1 MRTNLPSKERP
12 LTIRA
17 IVILLA
23 AQVLLAQ
30 QQSGELPKFEVASV
44 KPSGP
49 QSVRGSQGG
58 PGTKDPTHYSF
69 RSATF
74 QDLIGIAWN
83 IQYFQISSKSAVDK
97 DRFDVVVNVPEGAT
111 RDQFRLMMRALLAE
125 RFQLKSHI
133 ESKNFPAYEL
143 IIAKSG
149 FKLKESGGEPES
161 RKPAAQQD
169 QFPTLPPGPGFVAN
183 YSTSGVYP
191 LVRMRAQQ
199 QPISALTR
207 MLRTPGQEPIV
218 DRTGLIGKYDFTLE
232 YTMDPQGGRA
242 DADPP
247 VAPAIFTAVQEQL
260 GLQLVAKKLP
270 FDVVVVESFDR
281 TPTGN

>member
-1 MRTNLPSKERP
+1 M
-12 LTIRA
+12 TIRA

-30 QQSGELPKFEVASV
+30 PRSGEPPKFEVASV

-49 QSVRGSQGG
+49 QSVRLSEGG

-83 IQYFQISSKSAVDK
+83 VQYFQISSKSSVDK
-97 DRFDVVVNVPEGAT
+97 DRFDIVVNVPEGAT
-111 RDQFRLMMRALLAE
+111 RDQFRKMMQNLLAE
-125 RFQLKSHI
+125 RFQLKTHI
-133 ESKNFPAYEL
+133 VSKNFPAYEL
-143 IIAKSG
+143 LIAKSG

-161 RKPAAQQD
+161 RKPAASGD
-169 QFPTLPPGPGFVAN
+169 RFPTLPAGPGFTAN
-183 YSTSGVYP
+183 YSSAGVYP

-199 QPISALTR
+199 QPVSALTR

-218 DRTGLIGKYDFTLE
+218 DKTGLTGKYDFTLE
-232 YTMDPQGGRA
+232 YTMDPSGGRPA
-242 DADPP
+242 GDADPP
-247 VAPAIFTAVQEQL
+247 IAPAIFTALQEQL

-270 FDVVVVESFDR
+270 FDVVVVEFFDK

>member
-1 MRTNLPSKERP
+1 
-12 LTIRA
+12 LTFRA

-23 AQVLLAQ
+23 APAILAQ
-30 QQSGELPKFEVASV
+30 PQSSEPTKFEVASV

-58 PGTKDPTHYSF
+58 PGTKDPTRYNF

-83 IQYFQISSKSAVDK
+83 VQYFQISSKSAVDK
-97 DRFDVVVNVPEGAT
+97 DRFDVIVNIPEGAT
-111 RDQFRLMMRALLAE
+111 RDQFRKMMQSLLVE

-143 IIAKSG
+143 LIAKSG
-149 FKLKESGGEPES
+149 FKLKESGDESEP
-161 RKPAAQQD
+161 RKPTAAQD
-169 QFPTLPPGPGFVAN
+169 QFPTLPAGPGLIAN
-183 YSTSGVYP
+183 YSSSGAYP

-199 QPISALTR
+199 QTISALAR

-218 DRTGLIGKYDFTLE
+218 DKTGLTGKYDFTLE
-232 YTMDPQGGRA
+232 YTMDPSGGRA
-242 DADPP
+242 ATDAEPP
-247 VAPAIFTAVQEQL
+247 VAPAIFTALQEQL

-270 FDVVVVESFDR
+270 FDVVVVESFER
-281 TPTGN
+281 TAAGN

>member
-1 MRTNLPSKERP
+1 MTF
-12 LTIRA
+12 RA
-17 IVILLA
+17 IAILFA
-23 AQVLLAQ
+23 AQAVLAQ
-30 QQSGELPKFEVASV
+30 PQSAEPPKFEVASV
-44 KPSGP
+44 KSSGP

-74 QDLIGIAWN
+74 QDLIAIAWN
-83 IQYFQISSKSAVDK
+83 VQYFQISSKSAIDK
-97 DRFDVVVNVPEGAT
+97 DRFDVNVNIPEGAA
-111 RDQFRLMMRALLAE
+111 RDQFRQMMQSLLAE

-143 IIAKSG
+143 LVAKSG
-149 FKLKESGGEPES
+149 PKLKESGSQSES
-161 RKPAAQQD
+161 RKPAATED
-169 QFPTLPPGPGFVAN
+169 RFPTLPPGPGFTAN
-183 YSTSGVYP
+183 YSSSGIYP

-218 DRTGLIGKYDFTLE
+218 DKTGLTGKYDFTLE
-232 YTMDPQGGRA
+232 YTMDPSGGHPTS

-247 VAPAIFTAVQEQL
+247 VAPAIFTALQEQL